1 MATKIFSASLDPTD
15 WPEQPRERAA
25 YLEKLLDRVICVG
38 CDSTP
43 RAVWMGMLSGES
55 NYGLKCNCW
64 PKPAMIVRQSHR
76 VDLSAARR
84 HGEMMGD
91 YMQEQT
97 GMDPNTALA
106 VPQATDI
113 ASKAAPPMTV
123 EEFRARQELIRA
135 VVGEMKLDIH
145 YGHIPGTSGNARSL
159 WEPGAEYLRAAFRVA
174 WSYTILE
181 SFEDRET
188 DTYRY
193 KIQAFALNPDGSS
206 YASWV
211 GSASSRER
219 KFFCRARTC
228 GQTCNQQHPPAMEAE
243 MLPHNVLDRAI
254 KRSFVALIR
263 NVTGTSGDFQTVMD
277 EEEDV
282 AGAASTNGARAT
294 AAAHQGAYSNAE
306 IRDGCPKHNKPWEQ
320 GTYGPYHK
328 MPRGEDLCS
337 LTKILTAFI
346 QEAGS
351 KQDLTV
357 VQINDWL
364 KRAEGFGET
373 LSKLDTDKKI
383 TLWRMLLQGPLSTP
397 DAEPEPSAEENPAA
411 GLYDESPSSDDEQPV
426 DNEQASFGQ

>member
-1 MATKIFSASLDPTD
+1 MAAETISASLDPAD
-15 WPEQPRERAA
+15 WPENPRERAA
-25 YLEKLLDRVICVG
+25 YLDRLLDRVICVG
-38 CDSTP
+38 CDTRP
-43 RAVWMGMLSGES
+43 RKAWMGMLTGES
-55 NYGLKCNCW
+55 NYGLRCNCW
-64 PKPAMIVRQSHR
+64 PKPAMIVRQSHQ

-91 YMQEQT
+91 YMQEQM
-97 GMDPNTALA
+97 GMDPNTAIA

-113 ASKAAPPMTV
+113 ASKAPPPMTV

-145 YGHIPGTSGNARSL
+145 YGHIPGTSGTARSL

-174 WSYTILE
+174 WSYKILE

-188 DTYRY
+188 HTYRY
-193 KIQAFALNPDGSS
+193 KIQTFALNPDTSS
-206 YASWV
+206 YASWI

-219 KFFCRARTC
+219 KFFCRRSC
-228 GQTCNQQHPPAMEAE
+228 QSDCSQQHAPAMEAE

-277 EEEDV
+277 EGQDV
-282 AGAASTNGARAT
+282 AGTASANGTQAGT
-294 AAAHQGAYSNAE
+294 AAARRGSYTNAE
-306 IRDGCPKHNKPWEQ
+306 IRDGCPKHNEAWEQ
-320 GTYGPYHK
+320 GQYGPYHK
-328 MPRGEDLCS
+328 MPRGQDLCS
-337 LTKILTAFI
+337 LTKVLTAFI

-351 KQDLTV
+351 NQDLTV

-364 KRAEGFGET
+364 KRAEAFGET

-383 TLWRMLLQGPLSTP
+383 TLWRMLLQGPLPTSSEVNAP
-397 DAEPEPSAEENPAA
+397 QEENPVA
-411 GLYDESPSSDDEQPV
+411 GLYDEPPPSDDEPV
-426 DNEQASFGQ
+426 DDAAEPR